1 VLNVIATR
9 YGATSGTLRS
19 RMPSGTRP
27 NRRALLKKHVDVV
40 AVEPDATT
48 HSAGDLLARVNQLT
62 RGLRDRGL
70 RPGDGMAI
78 LAPNGIAAPARW

>member
-1 VLNVIATR
+1 VRRRDRLKEWPVHGFA
-9 YGATSGTLRS
+9 GFW
-19 RMPSGTRP
+19 
-27 NRRALLKKHVDVV
+27 RRALDEPGYVV